1 MDKSSGTLVNAPVA
15 FDYSH
20 DYHRSMQAV
29 MWSRILKVTDAL
41 IGLLKQHAPAPA
53 AFDTARRRLSRIS
66 EGTSP
71 RRGAQARW

>member
-1 MDKSSGTLVNAPVA
+1 
-15 FDYSH
+15 
-20 DYHRSMQAV
+20 MQAV